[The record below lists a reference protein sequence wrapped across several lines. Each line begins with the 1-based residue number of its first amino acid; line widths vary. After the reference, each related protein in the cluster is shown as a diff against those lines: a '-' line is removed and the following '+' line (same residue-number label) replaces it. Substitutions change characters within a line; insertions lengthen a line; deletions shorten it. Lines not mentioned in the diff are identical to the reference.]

1 MTIVATFRY
10 IVATL
15 NVIVATFGF
24 NVATFNVIVATNQ
37 IPPNSQA

>member
-15 NVIVATFGF
+15 NVIGAMFGF
-24 NVATFNVIVATNQ
+24 NVATNQ
-37 IPPNSQA
+37 VPPNSQS